1 MYRENYINALRL
13 EMVEMVRDG
22 LSPVA
27 LKYGYSDVALE
38 STIKWRP
45 LVLVVGNYSSG
56 KSTLINEFL
65 GGNIQAIGQ
74 APTDDSFTIITYDD
88 EVNENSSIHVTEE
101 RDGKYLLND
110 PDYPFEILKKHG
122 QRFASHFRLK
132 KVNSPFLRNLAL
144 IDTPGMLDSVTE
156 RDRGYNYQDVIGDLA
171 QLADLVLVLFDP
183 HKAGTVREAHT
194 SLRETI
200 SARTF
205 EDRVLFVL
213 NRIDECSSLSDL
225 LQVYGTLCWNLSQIT
240 GRKDIPTIH
249 LTYSSR
255 AAGKSESAHEE
266 SRHFLYHLQ
275 NQRKKLKE
283 SVLDAPRRRLDNLAS
298 FIETHSE
305 RLDHFLEALLAH
317 GQRVHKFRLKL
328 TLTGILISLLLGG
341 AAAYGA
347 MAIGLAGAM
356 ADPFGLTIAVAAAA
370 GFIFLWTLGPM
381 RLFMGAFQRKWLK
394 KSDRIIPL
402 ETQTRKDSWQSISNL
417 VFRYLQKT
425 GGRYSL
431 KALKSEY
438 DQVHEIYAQGSREV
452 RKALNELANM
462 PRDQAV
468 FDKIS
473 SPIENDSPY
482 AEFEPDIE
490 SPEDKPYESD
500 NGGNDQ
506 SHLPPVDRASVSE
519 K

>member
-1 MYRENYINALRL
+1 MYRENYINSLRH

-27 LKYGYSDVALE
+27 IKYGYSDVPLE

-65 GGNIQAIGQ
+65 GANVQAIGQ
-74 APTDDSFTIITYDD
+74 APTDDSFTVITYDD
-88 EVNENSSIHVTEE
+88 QADQDNIIRVTEE

-132 KVNSPFLRNLAL
+132 KVNSPFLKNLAL
-144 IDTPGMLDSVTE
+144 IDTPGMLDSITE
-156 RDRGYNYQDVIGDLA
+156 RDRGYNYQDVIGDLV

-205 EDRVLFVL
+205 DDRVLFVL

-240 GRKDIPTIH
+240 GRKDIPAIH

-255 AAGKSESAHEE
+255 AAGKSEVVHDET
-266 SRHFLYHLQ
+266 RDFLYHLQ
-275 NQRKKLKE
+275 NQRKKLKD

-305 RLDHFLEALLAH
+305 RLDLFLETLIAH
-317 GQRVHKFRLKL
+317 GQRLKKFRLKL
-328 TLTGILISLLLGG
+328 IMTGIIISLIVSGG
-341 AAAYGA
+341 TIYGA
-347 MAIGLAGAM
+347 MALGLAGAV
-356 ADPFGLTIAVAAAA
+356 ADPLGLGIALGTFVGA
-370 GFIFLWTLGPM
+370 FFLWALGPM
-381 RLFMGAFQRKWLK
+381 RLFVAGFHRKWLK
-394 KSDRIIPL
+394 KIDRIIPL
-402 ETQTRKDSWQSISNL
+402 ENQTRKDNWQSISAL

-425 GGRYSL
+425 GGHYSL
-431 KALKSEY
+431 KTMKNEY
-438 DQVHEIYAQGSREV
+438 EYVREIYMHGSREV

-462 PRDQAV
+462 PKDQSLL
-468 FDKIS
+468 DNIS
-473 SPIENDSPY
+473 SPVEVSSMI
-482 AEFEPDIE
+482 
-490 SPEDKPYESD
+490 SD
-500 NGGNDQ
+500 HNSEDQ
-506 SHLPPVDRASVSE
+506 SAIDTENQPDLDNENTPGRPFDQQAGIAD